1 MRVVLDTNVLLISIG
16 RQSPFRPIYDAL
28 LRQRLTLVVSTSILL
43 EYEEILAQ
51 RNGPAVA
58 QNILNALEN
67 LRNVSRHEVR
77 YNWRL
82 PFPDPDD
89 QKFVDAY
96 VAGQANYLVSND
108 RHFAGLTVAGF
119 PQVQVVSAAEFG
131 AVLASLP
138 V

>member
-1 MRVVLDTNVLLISIG
+1 MRVVLDTNVLLVSIG

-43 EYEEILAQ
+43 EYEEILTQ
-51 RNGPAVA
+51 RTTPAVA
-58 QNILNALEN
+58 QSILDALEN

-96 VAGQANYLVSND
+96 IAGQANYLVSND
-108 RHFAGLTVAGF
+108 RHFDGLAATEF
-119 PQVQVVSAAEFG
+119 PQVRVVSAAEFVR
-131 AVLASLP
+131 VLAA
-138 V
+138 

>member
-1 MRVVLDTNVLLISIG
+1 MRVVLDTNVLLVSIG
-16 RQSPFRPIYDAL
+16 RRSSFRPIFDAL
-28 LRQRLTLVVSTSILL
+28 LQQRLTLIVSTGILL

-58 QNILNALEN
+58 YSVLEALSN

-82 PFPDPDD
+82 PFIDPDD

-96 VAGQANYLVSND
+96 VAGTAAYLVSND
-108 RHFAGLTVAGF
+108 RHFDSLAAAGF
-119 PQVQVVSAAEFG
+119 PAVRVVSAEAFLE
-131 AVLASLP
+131 LL
-138 V
+138 

>member
-1 MRVVLDTNVLLISIG
+1 MRVVLDTNVLLVSIG
-16 RQSPFRPIYDAL
+16 RRSPFRPIFDAL
-28 LRQRLTLVVSTSILL
+28 LQQRLTLVVSTGILL

-58 QNILNALEN
+58 HNVLEALGN

-82 PFPDPDD
+82 PFIDPDD

-96 VAGQANYLVSND
+96 VAGRADYLVSND
-108 RHFAGLTVAGF
+108 RHFDGLTTAGF
-119 PQVQVVSAAEFG
+119 PNVRILKAEALLEYFD
-131 AVLASLP
+131 L
-138 V
+138 

>member
-1 MRVVLDTNVLLISIG
+1 MRVVLDTNVLLVSIG
-16 RQSPFRPIYDAL
+16 RRSPFRPIFDAL
-28 LRQRLTLVVSTSILL
+28 LQQRLTLVVSTGILL

-58 QNILNALEN
+58 HNVLEALGN

-82 PFPDPDD
+82 PFIDPDD

-96 VAGQANYLVSND
+96 VAGRADYLVSND
-108 RHFAGLTVAGF
+108 RHFEGLGAAGF
-119 PQVQVVSAAEFG
+119 PAVRVVSAE
-131 AVLASLP
+131 VLLELLN
-138 V
+138 